1 MVNVGKDT
9 LHGCYGKEKI
19 PTQYIA
25 KFYQNMVQFYAISLA
40 NSIDIAYSSE
50 KLDGN
55 FIFKKKSWIGCMPQF
70 FMSNRETEDG

>member
-9 LHGCYGKEKI
+9 IHGCYGKEKI

-40 NSIDIAYSSE
+40 NSIDIA
-50 KLDGN
+50 
-55 FIFKKKSWIGCMPQF
+55 
-70 FMSNRETEDG
+70 